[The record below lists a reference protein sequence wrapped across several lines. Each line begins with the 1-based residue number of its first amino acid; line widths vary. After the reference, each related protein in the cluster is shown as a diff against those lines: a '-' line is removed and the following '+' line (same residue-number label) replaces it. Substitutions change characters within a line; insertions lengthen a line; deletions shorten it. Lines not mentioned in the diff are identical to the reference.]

1 MSTRAEAEMP
11 FYFGP
16 DRALFGLFHASG
28 TLARKAVLLCP
39 PLGQDQIRCHRLYRQ
54 LAQALVAEG
63 MAVLRFDYYGTGD
76 SAGDSVEVDWERCI
90 ADTAV
95 AAGELRTRAGVDR
108 VFAFGARLGGSMAL
122 ASATQA
128 RFAGVVAWDP
138 VLDGQPYVAQLDAM
152 QSALCADGQRFMV
165 PRKPADVAA
174 QWLGFAI
181 SARLRQQIAALHI
194 DRPPTTTLLIDS
206 LSSDA
211 PRHLNGFEV
220 DAAMIKSLQPLTPWD
235 DPRRLEVA
243 VLSHPLIQAVTHHV
257 REAA

>member
-1 MSTRAEAEMP
+1 MNARAEAEMP
-11 FYFGP
+11 FYFGSE
-16 DRALFGLFHASG
+16 RALFGLFHASG
-28 TLARKAVLLCP
+28 ASARKAVLLCP

-54 LAQALVAEG
+54 LAQALAAEG
-63 MAVLRFDYYGTGD
+63 IAVLRFDYYGTGD
-76 SAGDSVEVDWERCI
+76 SAGDSADVDWQRCM

-108 VFAFGARLGGSMAL
+108 VFAFGARLGGSIAL
-122 ASATQA
+122 ASAAQA

-138 VLDGQPYVAQLDAM
+138 VLDGQAYVAQLDAM

-165 PRKPADVAA
+165 PRKPVDAAA

-181 SARLRQQIAALHI
+181 GSGLRQQIADLHI
-194 DRPPTTTLLIDS
+194 VRPSTPTLLIDS
-206 LSSDA
+206 LSSDT

-220 DAAMIKSLQPLTPWD
+220 DAAMIKSLQQLTPWD

-243 VLSHPLIQAVTHHV
+243 VLSHSLIQTVTHHV
-257 REAA
+257 RETA